1 MVNEKFMMVSL
12 EDPKMKSLSDVL
24 GNKTCKKIIDYL
36 AENAEAS
43 QKDLSD
49 ALSIAINTIEYN
61 IKKLVESGLV
71 QKRKNF
77 FWSKKGKKIVMYE
90 LSNKSIVISPRR
102 SVGEKLLKI
111 LPAVIVTGALT
122 FGTYVFEKFQKMSE
136 VGGQMTDKVMA
147 KGMVAVDYASEGVM
161 EMAMDAATPSL
172 ANSQFAGGASD
183 VLMRSAVNHV
193 SDATLYTPS
202 NTWVY
207 FMAGGLLALFVYSL
221 INWKR
226 L

>member
-1 MVNEKFMMVSL
+1 MFIFFMVDEKFMLLSL

-36 AENAEAS
+36 AEHEEAS

-49 ALSIAINTIEYN
+49 ALNVPINTIEYN

-90 LSNKSIVISPRR
+90 LSNKSIVISPKKSFSHKLKSLIPSALLVLSG
-102 SVGEKLLKI
+102 SVLIYAYEKI
-111 LPAVIVTGALT
+111 LRSKRLVVNSGFSEKIATKGADL
-122 FGTYVFEKFQKMSE
+122 VFESTH
-136 VGGQMTDKVMA
+136 V
-147 KGMVAVDYASEGVM
+147 
-161 EMAMDAATPSL
+161 
-172 ANSQFAGGASD
+172 ANSAFGAGASD
-183 VLMRSAVNHV
+183 VISEAGKGL
-193 SDATLYTPS
+193 LYYPPS
-202 NTWVY
+202 PLWVW
-207 FMAGGLLALFVYSL
+207 FLAGGLLVMFIFAVL
-221 INWKR
+221 NWRK